1 MVIYKERR
9 KRKKNEEK
17 KREKWEN
24 EEVREENPIVQY
36 PTRIKALCLPQ
47 MPIASM
53 LQAICLYTMA
63 DNTVCISVKQY
74 DRPLAR
80 HLPQESSK

>member
-1 MVIYKERR
+1 M
-9 KRKKNEEK
+9 
-17 KREKWEN
+17 
-24 EEVREENPIVQY
+24 REENPIVQY

-63 DNTVCISVKQY
+63 DHTVYIAVKQY